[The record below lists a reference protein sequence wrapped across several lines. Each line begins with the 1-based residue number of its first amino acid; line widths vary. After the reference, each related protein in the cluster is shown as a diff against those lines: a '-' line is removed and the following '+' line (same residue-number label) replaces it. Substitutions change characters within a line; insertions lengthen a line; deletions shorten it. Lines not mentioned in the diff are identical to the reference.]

1 MMPRRVFERLE
12 IPIDIDIHW
21 WIDTYDYKTNGK
33 LDEHGPI
40 GVCHEVFVD
49 ISGVEVKQLIFIV
62 EHCNNDLI
70 LGRPWERM
78 VRAEY
83 INEDDGSFT
92 VQIKS
97 LDGSRIVQFC
107 GVKAKHERNQKFVR
121 YPGMGKL
128 GVSSLKA

>member
-1 MMPRRVFERLE
+1 ME
-12 IPIDIDIHW
+12 IPIDTDIHW
-21 WIDTYDYKTNGK
+21 RIDTYDSKTNAK

-40 GVCHEVFVD
+40 GICHEVSVD
-49 ISGVEVKQLIFIV
+49 IGGVDVKQPIFIV

-92 VQIKS
+92 VWIKS

-107 GVKAKHERNQKFVR
+107 GVKAEHERNREFVR
-121 YPGMGKL
+121 NPGIGKL
-128 GVSSLKA
+128 GGSSLKA